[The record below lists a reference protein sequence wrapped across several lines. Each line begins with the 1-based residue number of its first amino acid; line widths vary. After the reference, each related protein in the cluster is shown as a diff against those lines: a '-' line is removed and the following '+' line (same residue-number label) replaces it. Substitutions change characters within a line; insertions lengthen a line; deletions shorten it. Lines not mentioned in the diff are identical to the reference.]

1 MKKFFIMLAVWFV
14 AITAIIIGSY
24 VYPKFQS
31 ADYDDVAVPYLK
43 KVIPELS
50 QWDPAAARAFM
61 VTEVSASIPE
71 EKLVRGMATF
81 SKLGALQSLAEPKF
95 ENVYRD
101 QGTIIGKQTIVEYN
115 TEAKYANG
123 NATINM
129 KLLDRGGYFE
139 IYHFNI
145 SSQALIE

>member
-1 MKKFFIMLAVWFV
+1 VKKFFIMLAVWFV
-14 AITAIIIGSY
+14 VIIAIVIGSY
-24 VYPKFQS
+24 VFPKFQS

-50 QWDPAAARAFM
+50 QWDPAAARALM

-71 EKLVRGMATF
+71 EKLVRGMETF
-81 SKLGALQSLAEPKF
+81 SKLGALQSLAEPEF

-123 NATINM
+123 DATINM
-129 KLLDRGGYFE
+129 KLLDRGGHLE

-145 SSQALIE
+145 SSQALLE